1 MTTHPK
7 VTDLWGPLDHPIR
20 TTDATGEPPWRDNS
34 YMAFWSRDLRTF
46 GCLHASTSPN
56 APGRRTRFSLWHDG
70 TAVEL
75 VEEPA
80 AGTFVT
86 DSVRFVLGERI
97 EVDSPRLSGE
107 LSYTP
112 HLALAEY
119 SDRAIPTIEGGTL
132 LSHVQRAGCFIG
144 SFVLDGKPVSFEGF
158 GFRDRTWGSRD
169 ESISIAEYIG
179 VMAVFE
185 TYGLT
190 TIRMRS
196 AAGVDHT
203 EGFVVRER
211 EARPLVAM
219 TDIVRD
225 GSGLYHSA
233 RYVLADGDELHVTTT
248 RRPGGF
254 WVPLGWLRSGPV
266 LSAYDEYTEAT
277 TSTGETGVNMIEQ
290 GVLKTL

>member
-1 MTTHPK
+1 
-7 VTDLWGPLDHPIR
+7 
-20 TTDATGEPPWRDNS
+20 
-34 YMAFWSRDLRTF
+34 MAFWSRDLRTF